1 MKNKVVQFIINIVV
15 SFITYGFCLWLFDA
29 IFDKDYKIDDGLIF
43 QSALFSIF
51 WTIYM
56 IWSDNKK
63 KSDKQV

>member
-15 SFITYGFCLWLFDA
+15 SFITYGFCLWLFDV